1 MSTAPTTTEPRLTAE
16 QYAALPDTGRL
27 DELVRGRI
35 VPVPPP
41 NRRHGIICAK
51 VARILGDYIED
62 HDLGHIMINDAG
74 VITQRDPDTVRGPD
88 LAFYT
93 YAKLPKD
100 AILANYG
107 PEVPDLIV
115 EVRSPSERWPMILAK
130 AAEYLAAGVSVVV
143 ILDDERRSANV
154 ISADGSTRMLADDD
168 ELAIPEIL
176 GDFHVP
182 IQRFFE

>member
-16 QYAALPDTGRL
+16 QYAELADSGRL

-35 VPVPPP
+35 VPVSRPSV
-41 NRRHGIICAK
+41 RHGQICFEAGL
-51 VARILGDYIED
+51 ILAEFVKKNN
-62 HDLGHIMINDAG
+62 LGHLVSNDAAI
-74 VITQRDPDTVRGPD
+74 VTERDPDTVRGAD
-88 LAFYT
+88 IAFYS
-93 YAKLPKD
+93 YNKFPKGPLPSEVRH
-100 AILANYG
+100 
-107 PEVPDLIV
+107 EVPDLIV